1 MFSAEKLRGVFL
13 PFPTPFDKEDE
24 VDAAALRANIARWNE
39 TGVAGY
45 VALGST
51 GERAH
56 LDEGERAA
64 LIEAARESVPERLAF
79 IVGVGEQSTRATIA
93 EARRT
98 AGLGA
103 DALLVITP
111 HFYRGA
117 MTEEALFKHF
127 AAVADAATAPVILY
141 SIPQNTGL
149 SIAPELVARL
159 AAHENIHGI
168 KDSSGDL
175 LNLTEILRLAGGRE
189 DFAVTVGHAGA
200 LYAALAAGAHGG
212 ILAAGCAVPELCVA
226 IYKAVAAG
234 EHHRALASQKLLAP
248 VARALTTRYG
258 IGGLKAALELR
269 GYRGGPVRAPLA
281 APDEEARREIAR
293 LLDAVAS

>member
-13 PFPTPFDKEDE
+13 PFPTPFDKDDK

-64 LIEAARESVPERLAF
+64 LVEAARESVPERLAF

-200 LYAALAAGAHGG
+200 LYAALAAGAHGA
-212 ILAAGCAVPELCVA
+212 ILAAGCAVPELCVE

-234 EHHRALASQKLLAP
+234 EHERALASQKLLAP